1 MDTTRQEDAAT
12 TTGAGYA
19 EVPHLKGKTNA
30 EDLRED
36 TGAPLVAINAWLS
49 HQGITPDEPDDT
61 HVEAFN
67 EDYQG
72 EYESL
77 ANYAR
82 EMFHDTHSAP
92 DTDRVHSEW
101 PYTCIDW
108 ERSGRKLITDGAIW
122 IAEHDDGVSVFWNH

>member
-1 MDTTRQEDAAT
+1 MEAKIMDTTRQENAAT

-72 EYESL
+72 EHDSVED
-77 ANYAR
+77 YAWQL
-82 EMFHDTHSAP
+82 FVDTTS
-92 DTDRVHSEW
+92 DTVDVDSKW

-108 ERSGRKLITDGAIW
+108 ERAQSWSPDESSADSWTR
-122 IAEHDDGVSVFWNH
+122 SRS